1 MNSEKQKEKSKNNQ
15 IQEEQKDNTEKEKDL
30 TNIPTFDE
38 FINLS
43 YEEFG
48 VNCIKSISKIFSN
61 NLYICS
67 LKIYSKDKFNL
78 EIRVQKKN
86 WGF

>member
-1 MNSEKQKEKSKNNQ
+1 MEQGNQTKNNK
-15 IQEEQKDNTEKEKDL
+15 IQEKTSQPEEKKYIENDNEKE
-30 TNIPTFDE
+30 IPKYEE

-48 VNCIKSISKIFSN
+48 VNCISYISKIFSN

-67 LKIYSKDKFNL
+67 LKIYSKEKFNV
-78 EIRVQKKN
+78 EIIVKKKII
-86 WGF
+86 